1 MVANKNE
8 DCQVCKYIRWY
19 FMIGVPIVFFTWM
32 QPDLYFLKGLD
43 LGNIFATA
51 VMIGL
56 ILVGI
61 SILPGIKNIPM
72 AAVQWGL

>member
-19 FMIGVPIVFFTWM
+19 CMIGVPIVFFTWM
-32 QPDLYFLKGLD
+32 QPELNIFKGLD

-51 VMIGL
+51 IMIGL
-56 ILVGI
+56 TCVIVWKYYDERGR
-61 SILPGIKNIPM
+61 K
-72 AAVQWGL
+72 

>member
-19 FMIGVPIVFFTWM
+19 FTWM
-32 QPDLYFLKGLD
+32 QPDLFFLKGLD

-56 ILVGI
+56 IGVVAWKYYDERGR
-61 SILPGIKNIPM
+61 K
-72 AAVQWGL
+72 